1 MSKYEG
7 RNKDSSVVTLGRET
21 RFNGLLKFNETL
33 RIQGQ
38 FTGTIEAGGILIVD
52 KDAVVD
58 ADHINVDSL
67 TVYGEVTGDVR
78 AVDKVD
84 MMSGAK
90 VRGDITAA
98 RLRLADGVLFEG
110 QCSMTGVDEEVEIFS
125 RPVEEIKAELL
136 RSQTRPQRQD
146 VARQDAARQDVAR
159 QDAARQKAN

>member
-1 MSKYEG
+1 MSKYDG
-7 RNKDSSVVTLGRET
+7 KRKDSSVIVTLGRET
-21 RFNGLLKFNETL
+21 KFSGMLKFKETL

-38 FTGTIEAGGILIVD
+38 FKGTIDSGGDLIVD
-52 KDAVVD
+52 KDAVVE

-67 TVYGEVTGDVR
+67 TVYGDVTGDVR

-84 MMSGAK
+84 MMTGAR

-125 RPVEEIKAELL
+125 RPIEDIKAELMNTSN
-136 RSQTRPQRQD
+136 R
-146 VARQDAARQDVAR
+146 
-159 QDAARQKAN
+159 

>member
-7 RNKDSSVVTLGRET
+7 KRKDSSVVVTLGKET
-21 RFNGLLKFNETL
+21 RFSGMMKFKETL

-38 FTGTIEAGGILIVD
+38 FKGTIEAGGDLIVD
-52 KDAVVD
+52 KDAVVE

-67 TVYGEVTGDVR
+67 TVYGDVTGDIR

-84 MMSGAK
+84 MMAGAK

-110 QCSMTGVDEEVEIFS
+110 QCGMTGKNEEIEIFS
-125 RPVEEIKAELL
+125 RPIEDIKAELL
-136 RSQTRPQRQD
+136 NDRG
-146 VARQDAARQDVAR
+146 
-159 QDAARQKAN
+159 

>member
-1 MSKYEG
+1 MTKYEA
-7 RNKDSSVVTLGRET
+7 RKKDSPVVTLGRET

-33 RIQGQ
+33 KIQGQ

-67 TVYGEVTGDVR
+67 TVYGEVKGDVS

-84 MMSGAK
+84 LMSGAK
-90 VRGDITAA
+90 VRGDITAS

-110 QCSMTGVDEEVEIFS
+110 QCSMTGVEGEIEIFS
-125 RPVEEIKAELL
+125 RPIEEIKAELAKGAP
-136 RSQTRPQRQD
+136 R
-146 VARQDAARQDVAR
+146 
-159 QDAARQKAN
+159 

>member
-7 RNKDSSVVTLGRET
+7 KRKDSPVVTFGRET
-21 RFNGLLKFNETL
+21 RFNGLLKFKETL
-33 RIQGQ
+33 RVQGQ
-38 FTGTIEAGGILIVD
+38 FKGTIESGGELIVD

-67 TVYGEVTGDVR
+67 VVYGDVKGDVY

-84 MMSGAK
+84 MMTGAK

-125 RPVEEIKAELL
+125 RPIEDIKAELL
-136 RSQTRPQRQD
+136 SPARENASRFIVQRQGVSGD
-146 VARQDAARQDVAR
+146 NA
-159 QDAARQKAN
+159 

>member
-7 RNKDSSVVTLGRET
+7 KRKDSPIVTLGRET
-21 RFNGLLKFNETL
+21 RFHGLLKFKETL

-38 FTGTIEAGGILIVD
+38 FKGTIEAGGELIVD
-52 KDAVVD
+52 RDALVN

-67 TVYGEVTGDVR
+67 IVYGDVTGDVY

-84 MMSGAK
+84 MMTGAK

-98 RLRLADGVLFEG
+98 RLRLADGVLFDG

-125 RPVEEIKAELL
+125 RPIEEIKAELL
-136 RSQTRPQRQD
+136 NPPRPG
-146 VARQDAARQDVAR
+146 APHQDA
-159 QDAARQKAN
+159 

>member
-7 RNKDSSVVTLGRET
+7 KRKDSSVVTLGRET
-21 RFNGLLKFNETL
+21 NFNGIIKFTETL

-38 FTGTIEAGGILIVD
+38 FKGTIDSGGDLIVD
-52 KDAVVD
+52 KDAVVE

-67 TVYGEVTGDVR
+67 TVYGDVTGDVR

-84 MMSGAK
+84 MMTGAK

-125 RPVEEIKAELL
+125 RPIEDIKAELL
-136 RSQTRPQRQD
+136 
-146 VARQDAARQDVAR
+146 AAARQ
-159 QDAARQKAN
+159 